1 MSNLLLAYSTAD
13 GQTLRICSR
22 LCKFLEAEGHSISLF
37 EITEESHCELTNY
50 ETVVVGASVRYGKHR
65 KSAVDFVKSHRN
77 ELDCKPC
84 AFFSVNVVAR
94 KAGKDTPATNA
105 YVRAFLQ
112 QTGWRP
118 TLLGVFPGRID
129 YPKYRFLDRQVIRFI
144 MWLTDGP
151 TDPTSC
157 TEFTD
162 WQAVDAFG
170 AMVARLGG
178 YRDA

>member
-1 MSNLLLAYSTAD
+1 MSSILIAYSTVD

-22 LCKFLEAEGHSISLF
+22 LRTLLEAEGHSVSLF
-37 EITEESHCELTNY
+37 EITEESRCELSSY
-50 ETVVVGASVRYGKHR
+50 EAVVVGASVRYGKHR
-65 KSAVDFVKSHRN
+65 KSAVDFVKSHRDK
-77 ELDCKPC
+77 LDCKPC

-94 KAGKDTPATNA
+94 KAGKNTPATNA
-105 YVRAFLQ
+105 YVQAFLR
-112 QTGWRP
+112 QTGWQP
-118 TLLGVFPGRID
+118 TLLGVFAGRID

-151 TDPTSC
+151 TDPGSC

-170 AMVARLGG
+170 AKVARLGG
-178 YRDA
+178 CRDA